1 MSTNYETDFDIAF
14 NKFIAV
20 GSSQSS
26 ERELLENIYI
36 SVQNIL
42 LIHRFVPCHG
52 LVDLRAGYDN
62 SGQNL
67 GKNEQS
73 SKKELLESE
82 V

>member
-1 MSTNYETDFDIAF
+1 M
-14 NKFIAV
+14 
-20 GSSQSS
+20 
-26 ERELLENIYI
+26 LENIYI
-36 SVQNIL
+36 SEENIL

-67 GKNEQS
+67 GKNQQS
-73 SKKELLESE
+73 SKKDLLESE